1 MVVKTY
7 DEYQKTE
14 LPWLKKVPSHWTW
27 LRNKNIY
34 AEKKEIV
41 GDRKIEFKLLSLT
54 KKGIII
60 RDVSSGKGK
69 FPKDFDTYKVVNP
82 GDMVFCLF
90 DVDETPRT
98 VGLSNYRGMI
108 TGAYDVFGI
117 HGINSKYA
125 YYYYL
130 AFDNLKAY
138 KPLYSGLR
146 KTIPLPSF
154 MATKI
159 PVPPKE
165 EQDQIVRYLDW
176 KTSEIDRFVH
186 QKKKQIKRLKDLRI
200 QTINNAVT
208 RGINNNVDCKDTG
221 IDWLPSMP
229 SHWQLKKLRNFLM
242 EVSDK
247 NHPECQLLSVTRE
260 LGVIV
265 RDVEDYES
273 NHNYIPDDLS
283 NYKRVK
289 NGQFVINKMKAW
301 QGSYGLS
308 VYDGIVSPAYYVF
321 DLKFK
326 NKEFFHWAIR
336 SKIYVNF
343 FAQYSDG
350 IRVGQWDLSK
360 EKLKTIP
367 FLVPPENEQAEIVEF
382 LKDQSERIEEQIKSI
397 ETEIELLQEL
407 RTKIIAD
414 VVTGQIDVRDVVV
427 PEYSRDEDTDSDDI
441 EDDEEIEESED

>member
-1 MVVKTY
+1 M
-7 DEYQKTE
+7 
-14 LPWLKKVPSHWTW
+14 
-27 LRNKNIY
+27 
-34 AEKKEIV
+34 
-41 GDRKIEFKLLSLT
+41 
-54 KKGIII
+54 
-60 RDVSSGKGK
+60 
-69 FPKDFDTYKVVNP
+69 
-82 GDMVFCLF
+82 
-90 DVDETPRT
+90 
-98 VGLSNYRGMI
+98 
-108 TGAYDVFGI
+108 
-117 HGINSKYA
+117 
-125 YYYYL
+125 
-130 AFDNLKAY
+130 
-138 KPLYSGLR
+138 
-146 KTIPLPSF
+146 
-154 MATKI
+154 
-159 PVPPKE
+159 
-165 EQDQIVRYLDW
+165 
-176 KTSEIDRFVH
+176 
-186 QKKKQIKRLKDLRI
+186 RI
-200 QTINNAVT
+200 QTINNAIT
-208 RGINNNVDCKDTG
+208 RGINNNVECKDTG

-229 SHWQLKKLRNFLM
+229 SHWELKKLRNFLT

-382 LKDQSERIEEQIKSI
+382 LKEQSERIEEQIKSI

-414 VVTGQIDVRDVVV
+414 VVTGQIDVRDVVI
-427 PEYSRDEDTDSDDI
+427 PEYSCDEDTDSDDV
-441 EDDEEIEESED
+441 EDDEEEIEESED